1 MLMMSVGNAL
11 WLTGVVAEVSVLAIL
26 LYKRAWRTF
35 PFFFAFCIWEPL
47 SDGGSF
53 VVLHYFSD
61 SYPVLYLFDSIVE
74 ALLEFSVL
82 VEIAW
87 SVLRP
92 MRNAL
97 PRQTL
102 LVIILLVMA
111 LGAAVWP
118 FSGLHLVGGLF
129 PIHRNIV
136 HVQQTAAILRIFF
149 FLVLAAGSQ
158 LLAIGWRDRELQ
170 IATGLGFYSLISLFT
185 AMTHTREAA
194 TSMYQ
199 YIYLNYFA
207 AASYLCS
214 LLYWAFCFL
223 QKEAPR
229 REFTPQMQSLLLAV
243 AGVARADR
251 SALNSPSSSRRS
263 NKP

>member
-11 WLTGVVAEVSVLAIL
+11 WLTGVLAEVAVLATL

-35 PFFFAFCIWEPL
+35 PFFLAFCIWEPL

-53 VVLHYFSD
+53 VVLHYLPSKY
-61 SYPVLYLFDSIVE
+61 SVVYLVDAIFE

-92 MRNAL
+92 MRSSL
-97 PRQTL
+97 PRKTL
-102 LVIILLVMA
+102 PVIILMVIA
-111 LGAAVWP
+111 LSAAVWP
-118 FSGLHLVGGLF
+118 FSGLHLGTVIS
-129 PIHRNIV
+129 PITRGIV
-136 HVQQTAAILRIFF
+136 HVQQTAAFLRILFF
-149 FLVLAAGSQ
+149 VLLAAGSQ

-185 AMTHTREAA
+185 AMT
-194 TSMYQ
+194 SMDQ
-199 YIYLNYFA
+199 YVHLSYFA

-214 LLYWAFCFL
+214 LLYWVFCFL

-251 SALNSPSSSRRS
+251 AALSETSSSIPRTQKR
-263 NKP
+263 

>member
-1 MLMMSVGNAL
+1 MSVQNAL
-11 WLTGVVAEVSVLAIL
+11 WLTGVLAEVAVLAIL
-26 LYKRAWRTF
+26 IYKRAWRTF
-35 PFFFAFCIWEPL
+35 PFFLAFCIWEPL

-53 VVLHYFSD
+53 VVLHYFPNF
-61 SYPVLYLFDSIVE
+61 YPVLYLVDAVVE

-97 PRQTL
+97 PRRSL
-102 LVIILLVMA
+102 LAIILLVMA
-111 LGAAVWP
+111 LGAIVWP
-118 FSGLHLVGGLF
+118 FSGLHVVAGLE
-129 PIHRNIV
+129 PISRNIV
-136 HVQQTAAILRIFF
+136 HVQQTAAVLRV
-149 FLVLAAGSQ
+149 LVFVLLAAGSQ

-185 AMTHTREAA
+185 AMTHTRD

-199 YIYLNYFA
+199 YIYMSYFA

-243 AGVARADR
+243 AGVARTERA
-251 SALNSPSSSRRS
+251 ALSDATSSRS
-263 NKP
+263 KKH

>member
-1 MLMMSVGNAL
+1 MMSVENAL
-11 WLTGVVAEVSVLAIL
+11 WRTGVLAEVAVLAIL

-35 PFFFAFCIWEPL
+35 PFFLAFCVWEPL

-53 VVLHYFSD
+53 VVLHYFPND
-61 SYPVLYLFDSIVE
+61 YPILYLIDAVVE
-74 ALLEFSVL
+74 ALLEFAVL

-92 MRNAL
+92 MRNSL
-97 PRQTL
+97 PRWSL
-102 LVIILLVMA
+102 LVIILLVAA
-111 LGAAVWP
+111 LAAAVWP
-118 FSGLHLVGGLF
+118 FSGLHVVAGLQ
-129 PIHRNIV
+129 PITRNIV
-136 HVQQTAAILRIFF
+136 HVQQTAAVLRILL
-149 FLVLAAGSQ
+149 FLILAAGSQ

-185 AMTHTREAA
+185 AMTHTRE

-199 YIYLNYFA
+199 YISMSYFA

-243 AGVARADR
+243 AGVARAER
-251 SALNSPSSSRRS
+251 TALSDASSSGRAKKS
-263 NKP
+263 